1 MSYSKGERNISSNF
15 HLTQS
20 VFLGVVDFWALG
32 RAFGYLQTFG
42 VGGLS
47 GADAGQRGGGAWL
60 LRAVPTS
67 SSNMLQ
73 KKARSVNV
81 GADSRS
87 FSPSIPPGSAQQTL

>member
-47 GADAGQRGGGAWL
+47 GADAGQRGGGGLAAQSGPNQL
-60 LRAVPTS
+60 VKHVAEKGT
-67 SSNMLQ
+67 
-73 KKARSVNV
+73 
-81 GADSRS
+81 
-87 FSPSIPPGSAQQTL
+87 FSKCGS